1 MGTTGRTSSAAE
13 FAERQQEQQLA
24 KRAEQLGVTIGPNT
38 PAKDVALLACRF
50 MDAAEN
56 GNAPAALL
64 AAHNGDPLASGL
76 DPMIARQVCRAEAAH
91 YAAMALDNAKRGL

>member
-38 PAKDVALLACRF
+38 PAEDAQRCMFHLEALARG
-50 MDAAEN
+50 EERR
-56 GNAPAALL
+56 
-64 AAHNGDPLASGL
+64 AS
-76 DPMIARQVCRAEAAH
+76 R
-91 YAAMALDNAKRGL
+91 